1 MGFLWIVSEN
11 GIDTKNSKWFFM
23 MIEQNTNQNFNERTK
38 KTRLNNLLQIDNLL
52 NSNNKYTWYNTTVQ
66 DIQLQYP
73 NISGEN

>member
-1 MGFLWIVSEN
+1 
-11 GIDTKNSKWFFM
+11 M
-23 MIEQNTNQNFNERTK
+23 MIEQYTNQNFNERTK